1 MKLNLKIMVPPA
13 VTIVF
18 LLLFGFL
25 AMGALKTQGD
35 ALNEIFGERFGAFR
49 SAVSIARELDR
60 AHTGT
65 YRLLTWMGTYSD
77 DKINASSGEIL
88 NGIDASIRDVQT
100 AIQSSGLADED
111 RGRLSALAD
120 NLQKF
125 RKNTA
130 QAIDLASADVNTG
143 VAMMQSADAAYLE
156 IEKSLGAFIQ
166 HNQELAGASFENARG
181 RLGQV
186 QMAAVVVLV
195 LAVALAASISFGLQR
210 HIMNALRQAQGFAA
224 AIASGDLTPEVN
236 CKGRD
241 EIGDLM
247 RSLETMR
254 GSLRNMIGAVKNSAS
269 QVGQSTGAVAASANQ
284 VAAASES
291 QSDNASSMAA
301 AIEQLTAS
309 IHQMADS
316 ANQAHQLSVA
326 SGDVSRKGSEVIQST
341 LKEMNE
347 IASTVTTAAST
358 IDGLGQQSKQI
369 SAVVDVIKDIAE
381 QTNLLALNAAIE
393 AARAGE
399 QGRGFAVVA
408 DEVRKLAERTA
419 LSTEDIRGMV
429 ANIQSGAET
438 AVSEMEQAVSV
449 ARAGVQLAGEA
460 GESTVQITERTF
472 ATAQEVDS
480 ISAALKEQRA
490 AGDEIA
496 RRVEQIAHMT
506 EQNRCAAQDSA
517 SSARQLQGLAEA
529 MLHHV
534 SQFKV

>member
-18 LLLFGFL
+18 LLLFGLL
-25 AMGALKTQGD
+25 ALGALKTQGN
-35 ALNEIFGERFGAFR
+35 ALNEIFGERLGAFR

-65 YRLLTWMGTYSD
+65 YRLLTWMGTYSE
-77 DKINASSGEIL
+77 DKIKAASAEIF
-88 NGIDASIRDVQT
+88 NGIDASMRDVQNLQ
-100 AIQSSGLADED
+100 QSASIAESDRTGLAAIAEH
-111 RGRLSALAD
+111 L
-120 NLQKF
+120 KKY

-130 QAIDLASADVNTG
+130 QAIDLASADVNMG
-143 VAMMQSADAAYLE
+143 VAMMQTADTTY
-156 IEKSLGAFIQ
+156 IEVEKALDGFIQ
-166 HNQELAGASFENARG
+166 HNQELAGASYENARG

-186 QMAAVVVLV
+186 QMAAIVVLV
-195 LAVALAASISFGLQR
+195 LAFAVAAAVSFGLRRQ
-210 HIMNALRQAQGFAA
+210 IMNPLRQAQAFAA
-224 AIASGDLTPEVN
+224 AIASGDLTPEVHSN
-236 CKGRD
+236 ARD

-254 GSLRNMIGAVKNSAS
+254 GSLRTMIGAVKNSAS
-269 QVGQSTGAVAASANQ
+269 QVGRSTGAVAASANQ

-301 AIEQLTAS
+301 AIEELTAS

-316 ANQAHQLSVA
+316 ASQAHQLSVA
-326 SGDVSRKGSEVIQST
+326 SGEVSRRGSEVIQST

-347 IASTVTTAAST
+347 IASTVTAAAGT

-438 AVSEMEQAVSV
+438 AVREMEQAVTV
-449 ARAGVQLAGEA
+449 ARAGVELAGQA
-460 GESTVQITERTF
+460 GESTLQITQRTG
-472 ATAQEVDS
+472 ATAQEVNA
-480 ISAALKEQRA
+480 ISAALKEQRV

-496 RRVEQIAHMT
+496 RRVEQIAQMT
-506 EQNRCAAQDSA
+506 EQNRGAAQDSA
-517 SSARQLQGLAEA
+517 SSARQLQGLAES
-529 MLHHV
+529 MLHQV

>member
-1 MKLNLKIMVPPA
+1 MKLNLKLMVAPA

-18 LLLFGFL
+18 LLAFGL
-25 AMGALKTQGD
+25 LTIGALRNQGS
-35 ALNEIFGERFGAFR
+35 ALDEIVGERFGAFR
-49 SAVSIARELDR
+49 SAVSIARQLDH

-65 YRLLTWMGTYSD
+65 YRLLTWMGAYSEE
-77 DKINASSGEIL
+77 KIKAANDEIL
-88 NGIDASIRDVQT
+88 KSVDGAIGDLGTVTQTRGLEQEDAVRLKSV
-100 AIQSSGLADED
+100 AED
-111 RGRLSALAD
+111 
-120 NLQKF
+120 LQKY
-125 RKNTA
+125 RKNTL

-143 VAMMQSADAAYLE
+143 MAMMQSADATYLE
-156 IEKSLGAFIQ
+156 IEKALDVFIQ
-166 HNQELAGASFENARG
+166 HNQQLAAASYDKANS

-186 QMAAVVVLV
+186 QMLGGVVLV
-195 LAVALAASISFGLQR
+195 LALLVGTGVSVVLSRQ
-210 HIMNALRQAQGFAA
+210 IMRPVRQAQTFAS
-224 AIASGDLTPEVN
+224 AIASGDLTSEVHSES
-236 CKGRD
+236 RD

-254 GSLRNMIGAVKNSAS
+254 NSLRTMIGAVKASAA
-269 QVGQSTGAVAASANQ
+269 QVGRSTGAVAASANQ

-291 QSDNASSMAA
+291 QSDNATSMAA
-301 AIEQLTAS
+301 AIEELSAS

-326 SGDVSRKGSEVIQST
+326 SGEVSRKGSEVIQST

-347 IASTVTTAAST
+347 IASTVTAAAGT

-429 ANIQSGAET
+429 GNIQSGAET
-438 AVSEMEQAVSV
+438 AVREMEQAVSV
-449 ARAGVQLAGEA
+449 ARAGVQLAGQA
-460 GESTVQITERTF
+460 GESTLAITDRTR
-472 ATAQEVDS
+472 ATAQEVVA
-480 ISAALKEQRA
+480 ISAALKEQRS

-496 RRVEQIAHMT
+496 RRVEQIAHMSD
-506 EQNRCAAQDSA
+506 QNRSAAQESA
-517 SSARQLQGLAEA
+517 SSARQLQSLAEA
-529 MLHHV
+529 MLDHV
-534 SQFKV
+534 SRFKV